1 MKFLALNSS
10 IKRVI
15 TWLSLYSSCFPC
27 SVYNLSVYMVNVT
40 LLFHWVSTGKDFQG
54 KKLKVSMARRKP
66 MMGMMRGG
74 MPMRGDRGGMMGRG
88 GNEIVT
94 NKLPET

>member
-1 MKFLALNSS
+1 M
-10 IKRVI
+10 
-15 TWLSLYSSCFPC
+15 SLQD
-27 SVYNLSVYMVNVT
+27 NVFS
-40 LLFHWVSTGKDFQG
+40 LGKDFQG

-88 GNEIVT
+88 GTLI
-94 NKLPET
+94 

>member
-1 MKFLALNSS
+1 MSFHSVLQ
-10 IKRVI
+10 I
-15 TWLSLYSSCFPC
+15 TEMIVFPP
-27 SVYNLSVYMVNVT
+27 L
-40 LLFHWVSTGKDFQG
+40 GKDFQG

-88 GNEIVT
+88 GALFRCYFRSNR
-94 NKLPET
+94 KLHF

>member
-1 MKFLALNSS
+1 MNVCPFAMSPQDN
-10 IKRVI
+10 V
-15 TWLSLYSSCFPC
+15 FP
-27 SVYNLSVYMVNVT
+27 L
-40 LLFHWVSTGKDFQG
+40 GKDFQG

-88 GNEIVT
+88 GNASLEATEKVSVF
-94 NKLPET
+94 LY